1 MCKNYNWA
9 SRTFY
14 PIKKIAYVSQYS
26 FSEKKKKLISHLR
39 MQDTRIWSTRK
50 SLARFIFYLKN
61 APHST

>member
-26 FSEKKKKLISHLR
+26 FSEKKKKKNDL
-39 MQDTRIWSTRK
+39 TFEN
-50 SLARFIFYLKN
+50 ARYSYLE
-61 APHST
+61 H